1 MRTHL
6 IPYAELAVGYEGL
19 SDEER
24 RARVKSDYV
33 AFIEARAELLAG
45 AAQRTCTGQS
55 VELSELFH
63 EGQSTTASGFK
74 YASPCGSIKWGHSSI
89 GPISHRCGSSPCPP
103 PDDDGVPVGARQ
115 RECSDQ
121 VIARDFLGK
130 AGQPSQLSL

>member
-1 MRTHL
+1 MAHEQDNFQQGPHRLPQGARRQQHSGGETGLRYRMRTHL

-63 EGQSTTASGFK
+63 EGQ
-74 YASPCGSIKWGHSSI
+74 
-89 GPISHRCGSSPCPP
+89 
-103 PDDDGVPVGARQ
+103 
-115 RECSDQ
+115 
-121 VIARDFLGK
+121 
-130 AGQPSQLSL
+130 